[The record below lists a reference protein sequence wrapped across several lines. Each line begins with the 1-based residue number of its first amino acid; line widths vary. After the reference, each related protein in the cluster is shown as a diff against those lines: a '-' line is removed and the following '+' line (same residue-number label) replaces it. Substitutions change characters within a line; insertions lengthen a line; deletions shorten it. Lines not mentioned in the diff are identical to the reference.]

1 MKILKKVLLAIL
13 IIVAIPFVIALFV
26 KNDYAIEREVV
37 ISKPK
42 QEVFDYVKFLK
53 NQDNFSKWASMDS
66 NMEKSFRGIDGTVG
80 FVSAWASEDDDVG
93 VGEQEI
99 KSITEG
105 ERIEYELR
113 FIKPFEA
120 TDQAYMTTESVSE
133 NETLVKWGFTGRMN
147 YPMNLMLL
155 FMDFEE
161 MIGDDLQTGLLNLK
175 NILENSSLN
184 E

>member
-80 FVSAWASEDDDVG
+80 FVSAWSSEDDDVG

-99 KSITEG
+99 TSIADG

-120 TDQAYMTTESVSE
+120 
-133 NETLVKWGFTGRMN
+133 
-147 YPMNLMLL
+147 
-155 FMDFEE
+155 
-161 MIGDDLQTGLLNLK
+161 
-175 NILENSSLN
+175 
-184 E
+184 

>member
-1 MKILKKVLLAIL
+1 MKSLKKVLLAIL
-13 IIVAIPFVIALFV
+13 IVLAIPFIIALFV

-37 ISKPK
+37 IYKPK
-42 QEVFDYVKFLK
+42 QEVFDYIKFLK

-66 NMEKSFRGIDGTVG
+66 NMEKSFTGIDGTVG

-99 KSITEG
+99 KSIAEG
-105 ERIEYELR
+105 ERIDYELR

-120 TDQAYMTTESVSE
+120 TDQAYLSAESISE

-147 YPMNLMLL
+147 YPMNLMFL
-155 FMDFEE
+155 FMNFEE
-161 MIGDDLQTGLLNLK
+161 MIGNDLQTGLVNLK
-175 NILENSSLN
+175 NIMERNELN

>member
-99 KSITEG
+99 TSIADG